1 MDVVDD
7 IYYPEDKNY
16 YHYEA
21 LDHLDTNIDD
31 YLNNN
36 IVTKIEI
43 CGFEIDNSGKS
54 PFIKYLFKKDLLTNM
69 LFFPSESLNYDNL
82 KSDSLIIYTK
92 IKLFNLLQMQNYD
105 EFERKIH
112 CKGFY
117 VLDDEV
123 KIFFDLTECKVH
135 INDIFESNTMWFC
148 LLDEIVNYQR
158 VLNFSIDETITTFF
172 KNNMD
177 FCFLHDKNN
186 VIYEIPSVYYTGRNS
201 SMTLNFT
208 QMFGVSTNN
217 KNSILGPYFYFTDYQ
232 TAVREGCWTIDNK
245 PADKYGK
252 VITDNEDGR
261 YKNGG
266 IVRFAIFLGKT
277 KRIENFQSDA
287 NDMSDTKR
295 ERLRDRSLNQ
305 NIEIL
310 TMRIS
315 DHDGKWAENYD
326 SAYIGHIELDNGENL
341 ENTPIIVIKNYEQQ
355 IPLSYHYINKATLTE
370 KYNRNNRYLIL

>member
-186 VIYEIPSVYYTGRNS
+186 VIY
-201 SMTLNFT
+201 F
-208 QMFGVSTNN
+208 
-217 KNSILGPYFYFTDYQ
+217 ILFILFIYLFY
-232 TAVREGCWTIDNK
+232 V
-245 PADKYGK
+245 
-252 VITDNEDGR
+252 
-261 YKNGG
+261 
-266 IVRFAIFLGKT
+266 
-277 KRIENFQSDA
+277 
-287 NDMSDTKR
+287 
-295 ERLRDRSLNQ
+295 
-305 NIEIL
+305 
-310 TMRIS
+310 
-315 DHDGKWAENYD
+315 
-326 SAYIGHIELDNGENL
+326 
-341 ENTPIIVIKNYEQQ
+341 
-355 IPLSYHYINKATLTE
+355 
-370 KYNRNNRYLIL
+370 